1 MSAVINRLDRA
12 TRTMKPKLR
21 KAWNEPG
28 HAHFITYSCYRGLKL
43 LSKDRARTWVID
55 ALERTRQRCDV
66 ALFAY
71 VIMPEHVHIGLL
83 PRLVDYRMEH
93 ILASLKRGVAKRAK
107 EHLIQT
113 GNEQWLK
120 RLTARKGAR
129 EVFRFWQAGGGYD
142 RNVWQERSLYE
153 MMEYIHANPVRR
165 GLVGRPTDWYWSSA
179 RFWEGDRS
187 GPLVMDPID
196 G

>member
-1 MSAVINRLDRA
+1 MPAFN
-12 TRTMKPKLR
+12 PKLR

-28 HAHFITYSCYRGLKL
+28 HAHFLTYSCYQNLPL
-43 LSKDRARTWVID
+43 LSSERTCRWVID
-55 ALERTRQRCDV
+55 ALQRTRERLNV

-71 VIMPEHVHIGLL
+71 VIMPEHVHVALL
-83 PRLVDYRMEH
+83 PLGADHRIERMF
-93 ILASLKRGVAKRAK
+93 ASLKRSVAQRAK
-107 EHLIQT
+107 QHLLDT
-113 GNEQWLK
+113 GNTAWLA
-120 RLTARKGAR
+120 RLTVRHGAR

-142 RNVWQERSLYE
+142 RNVWHEGSLYE

-165 GLVGRPTDWYWSSA
+165 ALVNCPTDWYWSSA

-187 GPLVMDPID
+187 GPLEMDPIE